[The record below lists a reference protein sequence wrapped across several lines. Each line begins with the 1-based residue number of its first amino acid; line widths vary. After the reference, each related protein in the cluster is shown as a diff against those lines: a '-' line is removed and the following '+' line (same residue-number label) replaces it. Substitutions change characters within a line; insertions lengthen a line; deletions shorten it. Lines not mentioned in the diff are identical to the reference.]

1 MISSTEQYGLRAAG
15 PLKPIRI
22 TPNSVTHPLKRQSI
36 VIAGGPYVDIDSGR
50 NSYANASPIE
60 PLNRTAPFNVE
71 ELNCATYT
79 LGVLLVLPALV
90 GDGSFYC
97 VAFIVIDHQ
106 SITDPR
112 LGDQVPRLSRVWFEL
127 LP

>member
-1 MISSTEQYGLRAAG
+1 MISSTEQYGLRGAG

-22 TPNSVTHPLKRQSI
+22 TPNSVTHPLKRQSL
-36 VIAGGPYVDIDSGR
+36 VIAGGPYVDVDSGR

-60 PLNRTAPFNVE
+60 PLNRTALFNVE

-90 GDGSFYC
+90 GDGSFY
-97 VAFIVIDHQ
+97 
-106 SITDPR
+106 
-112 LGDQVPRLSRVWFEL
+112 
-127 LP
+127 

>member
-1 MISSTEQYGLRAAG
+1 MAIQICVFTAFSEVPKNAL
-15 PLKPIRI
+15 
-22 TPNSVTHPLKRQSI
+22 
-36 VIAGGPYVDIDSGR
+36 GGPYVDIDSGR

-90 GDGSFYC
+90 ADGSFYC
-97 VAFIVIDHQ
+97 IAFIVIDHQ